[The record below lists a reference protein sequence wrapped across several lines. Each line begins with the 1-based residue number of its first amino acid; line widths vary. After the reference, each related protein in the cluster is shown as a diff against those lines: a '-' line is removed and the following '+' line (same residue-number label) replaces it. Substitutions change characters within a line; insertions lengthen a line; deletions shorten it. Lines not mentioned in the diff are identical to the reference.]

1 MKIHPPPGTITV
13 GEARDDAELK
23 MVDIRQAIEG
33 NLAAHDVPAD
43 VMDAVLHH
51 VDLAVDKALQRFEA
65 RIAQKLGEH

>member
-1 MKIHPPPGTITV
+1 MKLHPPGTITV

-23 MVDIRQAIEG
+23 MADIRQAIEG
-33 NLAAHDVPAD
+33 NLAAHEIPAD

-51 VDLAVDKALQRFEA
+51 VDLAVDKALRRFEE